1 MTFLGWWKRDP
12 FKGLLVTSN
21 DRGWKG
27 HELNH
32 LELGGFLKWWYQT
45 TIGFPTKND
54 HFGVEIGY
62 SPPFKET
69 PIVDLKESQGLKDIM
84 TKIWEKKIWPLELV
98 GGWTNPSEKYARQI
112 RFIFPNFWGK
122 NKNLWVATRKTCWI
136 SKNLKDSLK
145 VHIMTLLKW

>member
-1 MTFLGWWKRDP
+1 MTFLGWLSDP
-12 FKGLLVTSN
+12 FKGLSDLQLG
-21 DRGWKG
+21 DEKG
-27 HELNH
+27 TLNH

-45 TIGFPTKND
+45 TIGYPTKND

-112 RFIFPNFWGK
+112 RFIFPNFRGK
-122 NKNLWVATRKTCWI
+122 K
-136 SKNLKDSLK
+136 
-145 VHIMTLLKW
+145 